1 LPQYG
6 VWSQDLLDIFSSSHG
21 LTDSGVAGHAFGLR
35 GVDLGF
41 PLRDGALSGPG
52 CRDISVPS
60 QVTRKWV
67 SSTWTVRIFPA

>member
-1 LPQYG
+1 
-6 VWSQDLLDIFSSSHG
+6 
-21 LTDSGVAGHAFGLR
+21 
-35 GVDLGF
+35 VDLGF
-41 PLRDGALSGPG
+41 ALRDGALSGPG